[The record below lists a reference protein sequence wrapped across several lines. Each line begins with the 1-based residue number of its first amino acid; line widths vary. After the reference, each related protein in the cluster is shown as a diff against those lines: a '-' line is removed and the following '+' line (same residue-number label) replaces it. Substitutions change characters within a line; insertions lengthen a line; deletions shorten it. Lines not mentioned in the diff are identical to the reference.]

1 MCRLAYYIFVRETIN
16 CERQYFSHEFVR
28 VARISIHVTVGVG
41 RPSVREQVHDLV
53 RRFLVGGQVIPEH
66 RCIFQIGLRVTL
78 LSVNEDGEFAGIPN
92 KEDGRIVEHP
102 IPISWNL

>member
-1 MCRLAYYIFVRETIN
+1 MCRPAYYIFVREATNLRKAI
-16 CERQYFSHEFVR
+16 FSHEFVR
-28 VARISIHVTVGVG
+28 VTRISIHVAVGVG

-66 RCIFQIGLRVTL
+66 RCILQIGLRVTL
-78 LSVNEDGEFAGIPN
+78 LSVNEDGEFAGIPK

-102 IPISWNL
+102 IPIS